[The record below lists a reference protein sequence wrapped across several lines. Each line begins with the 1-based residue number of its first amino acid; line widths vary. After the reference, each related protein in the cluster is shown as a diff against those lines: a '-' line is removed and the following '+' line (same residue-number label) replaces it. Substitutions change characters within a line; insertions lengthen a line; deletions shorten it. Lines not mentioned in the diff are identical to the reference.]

1 MVVAAAFPC
10 WAQTSPSSTAAPSNP
25 ATSPA
30 PDGAGNRQ
38 EMLRKLEGMTPD
50 QRQEFLLN
58 HPKLQQFIDNHPK
71 LEQKLANGS
80 GGDGTGNARIMTSTP
95 STPAA
100 SGEEGNRQEMLRK
113 LEGMTPDQRQQFLQN
128 HPKLQQFVD
137 NHPKLEQKLANGS
150 EAGAG
155 IKDPGHPRVNE
166 VNQREENQQDR
177 IAQGVSNGT
186 LSPQEAAKLEKGE
199 SRIQQQEAQDLQKN
213 NGHLTPAEQAKLNSE
228 ENRLSHR
235 IHHEKHEK

>member
-1 MVVAAAFPC
+1 MVTHVKNRLLGDAVDGVPFNDVQEIPQLISIRKVESSPMKTPQVLSFMVVAAAFPC

-80 GGDGTGNARIMTSTP
+80 
-95 STPAA
+95 
-100 SGEEGNRQEMLRK
+100 
-113 LEGMTPDQRQQFLQN
+113 
-128 HPKLQQFVD
+128 
-137 NHPKLEQKLANGS
+137 

-186 LSPQEAAKLEKGE
+186 LFPQEAAKLEKGE

>member
-10 WAQTSPSSTAAPSNP
+10 WAQTSPSSTPAPSNP
-25 ATSPA
+25 ATPPA

-38 EMLRKLEGMTPD
+38 ELLRKLEGMTPD
-50 QRQEFLLN
+50 QRQQFLQN
-58 HPKLQQFIDNHPK
+58 HPRLQQFINNHPK
-71 LEQKLANGS
+71 LEQKLAAGS
-80 GGDGTGNARIMTSTP
+80 GAGPESAQPATSTP

-100 SGEEGNRQEMLRK
+100 GGEEGKRQEMLAK

-128 HPKLQQFVD
+128 HPKLQQFVT
-137 NHPKLEQKLANGS
+137 NHPEFANKLANGS

-228 ENRLSHR
+228 ENRQSRR
-235 IHHEKHEK
+235 IHAEKHKK

>member
-58 HPKLQQFIDNHPK
+58 HPKLQQFVTSHP
-71 LEQKLANGS
+71 EFAN
-80 GGDGTGNARIMTSTP
+80 
-95 STPAA
+95 
-100 SGEEGNRQEMLRK
+100 
-113 LEGMTPDQRQQFLQN
+113 
-128 HPKLQQFVD
+128 
-137 NHPKLEQKLANGS
+137 KLANGS

>member
-80 GGDGTGNARIMTSTP
+80 
-95 STPAA
+95 
-100 SGEEGNRQEMLRK
+100 
-113 LEGMTPDQRQQFLQN
+113 
-128 HPKLQQFVD
+128 
-137 NHPKLEQKLANGS
+137 

-186 LSPQEAAKLEKGE
+186 LFPQEAAKLEKGE